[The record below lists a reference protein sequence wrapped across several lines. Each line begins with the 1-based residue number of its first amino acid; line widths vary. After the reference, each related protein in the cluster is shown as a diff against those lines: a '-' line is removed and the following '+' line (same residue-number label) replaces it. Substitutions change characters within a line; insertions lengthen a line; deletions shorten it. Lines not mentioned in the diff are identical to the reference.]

1 MVVFVNNNFI
11 IVVIIDIVVI
21 IIFVV
26 VRTTVNRRNQVE
38 IEVKNNYFCILEVE
52 HPESSSSSSGLWKR
66 NFEI

>member
-1 MVVFVNNNFI
+1 MRDGTYIEAVGSCCF
-11 IVVIIDIVVI
+11 IVVITDI
-21 IIFVV
+21 V

-38 IEVKNNYFCILEVE
+38 IEIKNNYFCILEVE